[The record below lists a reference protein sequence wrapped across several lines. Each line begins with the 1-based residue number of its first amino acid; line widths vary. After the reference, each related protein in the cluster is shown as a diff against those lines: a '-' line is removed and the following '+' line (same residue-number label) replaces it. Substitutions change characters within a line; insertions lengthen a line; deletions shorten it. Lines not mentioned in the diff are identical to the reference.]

1 MSNVLPYLAILVLLI
16 FSAFFSSSEIAFS
29 SANELRLKRA
39 ASDGGAANKAALT
52 IYEKFDKA
60 LVTILIGNNLVNIAS
75 SSIATVIAV
84 SLMGD
89 SGAWVATLVMTIAL
103 LTFGEILPKVVAA
116 SQPNRVSR
124 FAAIPLRVLM
134 LILSPL
140 VWCVNQVVGLI
151 SKLWQSH
158 QNSGPAV
165 TEDDL
170 ETILDTVEEEGV
182 MDEDACDLLQSALDF
197 EDVLA
202 YEIITPR
209 VDVLAV
215 DVDDPPE
222 EIVDTIV
229 NSIYSRIPVYEGTV
243 DNIIG
248 MLHLN
253 QCLKLLDAGSK
264 ATIREQ
270 LLPVQFI
277 YKTTPLPEVLK
288 TMRMTKCHM
297 AVVTDEY
304 GGTMGV
310 LTMEDVIEQLVGD
323 IWDES
328 DVIDEEFVQ
337 LGPDHYEADGD
348 MRIYDFFDELDID
361 DRDFD
366 DDNATLGGWT
376 IEMVGGY
383 PKVGDSFTYK
393 NLTVTVKEVQGMR
406 VTRLDVAVQPPEED
420 SEEDFL

>member
-116 SQPNRVSR
+116 SQPNRMSR
-124 FAAIPLRVLM
+124 FAAIPLRILM
-134 LILSPL
+134 LVLSPL
-140 VWCVNQVVGLI
+140 VWCVNKVVGLI
-151 SKLWQSH
+151 SKIWQSH

-222 EIVDTIV
+222 EIVDTII

-253 QCLKLLDAGSK
+253 QCLKLLAAGSK

-288 TMRMTKCHM
+288 TMRTTKCHM

-406 VTRLDVAVQPPEED
+406 VTRLDVVVQPPEED

>member
-29 SANELRLKRA
+29 SANELRLRRA

-89 SGAWVATLVMTIAL
+89 RGAWVATLVMTIAL

-116 SQPNRVSR
+116 SQPNRMSR
-124 FAAIPLRVLM
+124 FAAIPLRILM
-134 LILSPL
+134 LVLSPL
-140 VWCVNQVVGLI
+140 VWCVNKVVGLI
-151 SKLWQSH
+151 SKIWQSH

-222 EIVDTIV
+222 EIVDTII

-253 QCLKLLDAGSK
+253 QCLKLLAAGSK

-288 TMRMTKCHM
+288 TMRTTKCHM

-406 VTRLDVAVQPPEED
+406 VTRLDVVVQPPEED